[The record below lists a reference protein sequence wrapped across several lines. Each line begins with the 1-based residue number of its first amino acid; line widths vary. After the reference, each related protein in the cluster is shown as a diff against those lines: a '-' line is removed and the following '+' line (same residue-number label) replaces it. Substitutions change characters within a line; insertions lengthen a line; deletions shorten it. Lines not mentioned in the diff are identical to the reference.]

1 MKSLCLYLKISV
13 PTENKYENIQ
23 NLGSHM
29 HWKDLGTSLQK
40 IRFHFFTDFSVVLYS
55 LTS

>member
-55 LTS
+55 LIS